1 MQEVRESV
9 REAAAMDKP
18 LRTRPQRVRTTLGV
32 LVALGLLLLVGRLWT
47 PHPKPAPANPT
58 STVTSIVTTA
68 TTTATAAAPSTSEAA
83 ATQPRARFDEPIAAL
98 AVTPGAVWVAHGQT
112 ISRVDPHTLR
122 PTATVTGYR
131 PTGDHQLLGMTA
143 GASAVWVTVVGA
155 GVLRIDPASA
165 KVVARIPVITQA
177 PAAVGAGAVWVVCCG
192 GDTKGT
198 AGRLV
203 RIDPAT
209 NRVAATIPLH
219 GLPDAV
225 GAGPRGVWV
234 RGALG
239 PVWRIDPA
247 TNRLAATI
255 AIPGGLGA
263 AAGRVLVGRAGVWVS
278 DPHGLT
284 VYQLDPHRNR
294 LGDKSFEAIGTD
306 LVEAADGTAW
316 VAADG
321 MRLIGMHGNAPV
333 RTLFA
338 DDPTANEVTA
348 LAAGPAGAG
357 MWAGTDLGTLVHL
370 NPRAAS

>member
-1 MQEVRESV
+1 
-9 REAAAMDKP
+9 MDKP
-18 LRTRPQRVRTTLGV
+18 LRTRPQRVRATLGV

-58 STVTSIVTTA
+58 SAVTVSSIV
-68 TTTATAAAPSTSEAA
+68 TTATAAAPSTSQAP

-122 PTATVTGYR
+122 PTATVSGYR
-131 PTGDHQLLGMTA
+131 PTGDQQLLGMTA
-143 GASAVWVTVVGA
+143 GAGAVWVTVQGA

-165 KVVARIPVITQA
+165 RVVARIPVTTKE
-177 PAAVGAGAVWVVCCG
+177 PPAVGAGAVWVVCCG
-192 GDTKGT
+192 ADTKRS

-209 NRVAATIPLH
+209 NRVAATIALH

-225 GAGPRGVWV
+225 GAGPSGVWV
-234 RGALG
+234 RGARG
-239 PVWRIDPA
+239 PLWRIDPA
-247 TNRLAATI
+247 ANRLAAAIT
-255 AIPGGLGA
+255 IPGGLG
-263 AAGRVLVGRAGVWVS
+263 GQQGGVLVGRAGVWVS
-278 DPHGLT
+278 NPAGAT

-294 LGDKSFEAIGTD
+294 LGDQSFEAIGTD

-338 DDPTANEVTA
+338 DDPTANQVTA
-348 LAAGPAGAG
+348 LVAGPAGAG

>member
-1 MQEVRESV
+1 
-9 REAAAMDKP
+9 MDKP
-18 LRTRPQRVRTTLGV
+18 LRTRPQRVRTTLSV

-58 STVTSIVTTA
+58 SLTVPPIVTTA
-68 TTTATAAAPSTSEAA
+68 AAATPSTSEAP
-83 ATQPRARFDEPIAAL
+83 ATKPRAGFAEPIAAL
-98 AVTPGAVWVAHGQT
+98 AVTPGALWVAHGKT

-122 PTATVTGYR
+122 PTATVTGYQ
-131 PTGDHQLLGMTA
+131 PAGGHQLVGMTA
-143 GASAVWVTVVGA
+143 GGGAVWAAVSGA

-165 KVVARIPVITQA
+165 RVTARIPVATEEP
-177 PAAVGAGAVWVVCCG
+177 PAAGADAVWAVCCS
-192 GDTKGT
+192 GDTEGT

-209 NRVAATIPLH
+209 SRVVATIPLH

-225 GAGPRGVWV
+225 GAGPSGVWV
-234 RGALG
+234 RGARG

-247 TNRLAATI
+247 TNRVAATI
-255 AIPGGLGA
+255 TIPGGLGA
-263 AAGRVLVGRAGVWVS
+263 AAGRILVGRDGVWVS
-278 DPHGLT
+278 DPKHLT
-284 VYQLDPHRNR
+284 VYQIDPQRNR
-294 LGDKSFEAIGTD
+294 LLDQRFEAAGADLMAAAD

-321 MRLIGMHGNAPV
+321 LRLIGMHGQAPV

-348 LAAGPAGAG
+348 LTAGSGGAVL
-357 MWAGTDLGTLVHL
+357 WAGTDMGTLLHL
-370 NPRAAS
+370 DLRAAS